1 MNATPKPLPPGR
13 IFLLVTKGALCGL
26 AMGALFGLCVGKL
39 TPSFFAHFIP
49 WNDVEPVGFAI
60 MLMDPWLC
68 CCDKRRVRSR
78 ADFFLGLCLLGGD
91 LDEEFLKGGMFEAHL
106 AQGPAIADDGTGDFL
121 ADVM

>member
-60 MLMDPWLC
+60 MLGGFGGL
-68 CCDKRRVRSR
+68 
-78 ADFFLGLCLLGGD
+78 FLGGGLAVFSLL
-91 LDEEFLKGGMFEAHL
+91 LHL
-106 AQGPAIADDGTGDFL
+106 LLRLTARTGDGQ
-121 ADVM
+121 APPK